1 MDDKVPDEVVKE
13 IFPRRV
19 RKQLV
24 SEAVYGELRKMIL
37 SGKLKKG
44 QRLIEETLALR
55 FNVSRQ
61 PIRRA
66 FGKLRTDGLI
76 KWERKAGT
84 LVV

>member
-1 MDDKVPDEVVKE
+1 MNDNVPDEVVKE

-24 SEAVYGELRKMIL
+24 SEVVYAELKKMIL

-44 QRLIEETLALR
+44 QRLIEETFALR

-66 FGKLRTDGLI
+66 FGKLRADGLI
-76 KWERKAGT
+76 KWKRKAGT

>member
-1 MDDKVPDEVVKE
+1 MNDKVSDEVIKE
-13 IFPRRV
+13 IFPRKF
-19 RKQLV
+19 RKQQA
-24 SEAVYGELRKMIL
+24 SETVYGELRKMIL

-66 FGKLRTDGLI
+66 FSQLRMDGLI
-76 KWERKAGT
+76 KWERKAGA